1 MAKSN
6 TLFLLIKSLNQAEKR
21 YVKLFSN
28 KNGTENKKYMQL
40 FEAFVK
46 HTKNDIYQEE
56 LIEKEL
62 KDVIAKKNFSY
73 EKNYLYQFILKSL
86 RNYHGQ
92 NTPRIQLQELMINI
106 SLLYERGL
114 LKETLQ
120 LIFKA
125 KKIAEKYDYDIQ
137 FLEILLLERRITRQ
151 FKRKETRT
159 FITQI
164 QNESQKKLDRINQQF
179 KMLDC
184 YEDVFLEAKNF
195 GASKIIAEDLQ
206 IKIQRILPLKID
218 SMDTSLEMKLYY
230 HLTHSMYHYISRD
243 WKTRAEHLKAVLD
256 YFERNSFLLNDTQY
270 QERYLSFLNNYI
282 NYCYAFGEEEELK
295 EQIEVLENW
304 EAKSRALKIQ
314 LEQYRFYGKM
324 LYAFKRKRFDEMVEM
339 SPSLDELLKKYETNL
354 TLNRRLT
361 FLFHMTA
368 ALLLENKFDEAET
381 KVNEIINQPK
391 FENRTDIQILAR
403 IMRIIL
409 FFEKGIL
416 TLAEYEITSA
426 TRYLKKSRNDN
437 PTEKKIL
444 SLLRKMISSPTPK
457 VTLNDFYDFLEDKKG
472 YEEIF
477 YWVERKLSR

>member
-1 MAKSN
+1 MAKSE

-21 YVKLFSN
+21 YIKLFSN
-28 KNGTENKKYMQL
+28 KSGTENKKYMQL
-40 FEAFVK
+40 FKAFVK
-46 HTKNDIYQEE
+46 HAKSDVYDEE
-56 LIEKEL
+56 LVEKEL
-62 KDVIAKKNFSY
+62 EGVIAKKNFSY

-86 RNYHGQ
+86 RNFHGQ

-120 LIFKA
+120 LISKA
-125 KKIAEKYDYDIQ
+125 KKIAEKYDYDLQ

-151 FKRKETRT
+151 FKRKETKAS
-159 FITQI
+159 ITQI
-164 QNESQKKLDRINQQF
+164 QNESQKKLDRVNQQL
-179 KMLDC
+179 KILDC

-195 GASKIIAEDLQ
+195 GASKIIDEDLQ

-256 YFERNSFLLNDTQY
+256 YFEQNSFLLNDTQY

-295 EQIEVLENW
+295 EQIKVLENW
-304 EAKSRALKIQ
+304 KAKSRALNIQ

-339 SPSLDELLKKYETNL
+339 SSSLDELLKKFEANL

-361 FLFHMTA
+361 FLFHMA
-368 ALLLENKFDEAET
+368 AAFLLENKFDEAET

-416 TLAEYEITSA
+416 TLAEYETTSA

-444 SLLRKMISSPTPK
+444 SFLRKLVSSPTPK
-457 VTLNDFYDFLEDKKG
+457 VILNDFHDFLKDKKG

-477 YWVERKLSR
+477 YWVERKLN

>member
-1 MAKSN
+1 MAKSE

-21 YVKLFSN
+21 YIKLFSN

-40 FEAFVK
+40 FKAFVK
-46 HTKNDIYQEE
+46 HAKSDVYDEE

-62 KDVIAKKNFSY
+62 EGVIAKKNFSY

-86 RNYHGQ
+86 RNFHGQ

-120 LIFKA
+120 LISKA
-125 KKIAEKYDYDIQ
+125 KKIAEKYDYDLQ

-151 FKRKETRT
+151 FKRKETKAS
-159 FITQI
+159 ITQI
-164 QNESQKKLDRINQQF
+164 QYESQNKLDRINQQL
-179 KMLDC
+179 KILDC

-195 GASKIIAEDLQ
+195 GASKIIDEDLQ

-256 YFERNSFLLNDTQY
+256 YFEQNSFLLNDTQY

-295 EQIEVLENW
+295 EQIKVLENW
-304 EAKSRALKIQ
+304 KAKSRALNIQ

-339 SPSLDELLKKYETNL
+339 SPSLDELLKKYEANL

-361 FLFHMTA
+361 FLFHMA
-368 ALLLENKFDEAET
+368 AAFLLENKFDEAET

-416 TLAEYEITSA
+416 TLAEYETTSA

-444 SLLRKMISSPTPK
+444 SFLRKLVSSPTPK
-457 VTLNDFYDFLEDKKG
+457 IILNDFHDFLKDKKG

-477 YWVERKLSR
+477 YWVERKLN